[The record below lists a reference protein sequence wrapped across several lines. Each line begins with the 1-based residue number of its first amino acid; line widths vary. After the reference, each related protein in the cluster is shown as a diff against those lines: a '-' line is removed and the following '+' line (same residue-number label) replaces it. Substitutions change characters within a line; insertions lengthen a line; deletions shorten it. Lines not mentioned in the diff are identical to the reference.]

1 MGWPLIPYLEPCSSG
16 PWGGRSVG
24 CWLGPRGPLTGVRVD
39 QEGAGGLPSSP
50 QIHLHFSFLTKGSQ
64 APRQGSSSHPP
75 LLPTSRFG
83 GV

>member
-39 QEGAGGLPSSP
+39 QEGACPPHHKKGEGPALLTTNP
-50 QIHLHFSFLTKGSQ
+50 LAFLF
-64 APRQGSSSHPP
+64 PH
-75 LLPTSRFG
+75 
-83 GV
+83 